1 MFVKSGPVI
10 RDDCC
15 RSALVCGNLK
25 RPQFIMH
32 VMKGHRLDQPCDWAE
47 ICSGLG
53 LPRHVSTLSTYNTR
67 NSCCHQCKRA
77 PCEGTLDTADVSKT
91 EFCYHLY
98 HRELVVSPF
107 WLPSTGRRVLDNDDE
122 EEEEEE
128 EEEEPA
134 APPVETEEA
143 KAVAAAPVSTE
154 AEPMEEYE
162 DEDEGDDEAA
172 RRALMGADDS
182 DED

>member
-32 VMKGHRLDQPCDWAE
+32 VMKGHRLDQPCNWAE

-91 EFCYHLY
+91 ELCYHLY

-122 EEEEEE
+122 EEEVE

-134 APPVETEEA
+134 APPVKTDEA
-143 KAVAAAPVSTE
+143 KAVAAAPVPTE
-154 AEPMEEYE
+154 AEPMEEDE

-182 DED
+182 EED